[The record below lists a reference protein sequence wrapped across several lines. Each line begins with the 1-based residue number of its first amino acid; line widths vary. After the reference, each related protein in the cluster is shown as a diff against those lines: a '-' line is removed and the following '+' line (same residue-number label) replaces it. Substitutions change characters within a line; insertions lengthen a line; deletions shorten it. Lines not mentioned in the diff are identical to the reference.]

1 MSNPFRTDPH
11 PDLTAAIRGVV
22 HESHTRAQLEKLSI
36 TQLRALLKRYSAK
49 PGSGRELADIR
60 GLLRARGAGSV
71 LDEGRKGLGKTR
83 YGKALAKMGAAVAAY
98 NKSPKPKPPVNPF
111 KTPVQEETLNEG
123 GMKAAIEDFMY
134 DTLTAA
140 AVRDLQPVFKNTA
153 IRGAQLRARVAGVL
167 KRHGV
172 PSMALG
178 TSSAQIVIDNFDTF
192 FGEVNESAP
201 TTAAEWTA
209 ANRPS
214 RETAKALQAGM
225 KKFLSKY
232 GKPKPAKPAAAPV
245 REGASPC
252 EQGALDAVRRAN
264 AADLKE
270 YPGKRGERA
279 HKRLHKT
286 IGKILKQ

>member
-11 PDLTAAIRGVV
+11 PSLSRTISEIVAPKGEKPAKPYDKYEGKPKPKSRVD
-22 HESHTRAQLEKLSI
+22 ESHTSEELEGLSI
-36 TQLRALLKRYSAK
+36 TRLLELKKKYERLVLRGDKNAS
-49 PGSGRELADIR
+49 RELADIR
-60 GLLRARGAGSV
+60 GLLRAKGAGSV
-71 LDEGRKGLGKTR
+71 LDEGRKGLGKTQ
-83 YGKALAKMGAAVAAY
+83 YGKALAKMGAAVDAY

-111 KTPVQEETLNEG
+111 KKV
-123 GMKAAIEDFMY
+123 D
-134 DTLTAA
+134 
-140 AVRDLQPVFKNTA
+140 
-153 IRGAQLRARVAGVL
+153 
-167 KRHGV
+167 
-172 PSMALG
+172 
-178 TSSAQIVIDNFDTF
+178 
-192 FGEVNESAP
+192 ESAP

-232 GKPKPAKPAAAPV
+232 GKGKPAKPAAAPV

-279 HKRLHKT
+279 HARLHKT

>member
-36 TQLRALLKRYSAK
+36 TQLRALLKRYTAK

-60 GLLRARGAGSV
+60 GILRARGAGSV
-71 LDEGRKGLGKTR
+71 LDEGRKGLGKTK
-83 YGKALAKMGAAVAAY
+83 YGKALAKMGAAVDAY
-98 NKSPKPKPPVNPF
+98 KKTPKPKPPVNPF
-111 KTPVQEETLNEG
+111 KKV
-123 GMKAAIEDFMY
+123 D
-134 DTLTAA
+134 
-140 AVRDLQPVFKNTA
+140 
-153 IRGAQLRARVAGVL
+153 
-167 KRHGV
+167 
-172 PSMALG
+172 
-178 TSSAQIVIDNFDTF
+178 
-192 FGEVNESAP
+192 ESAP
-201 TTAAEWTA
+201 TTAAGWTA

-232 GKPKPAKPAAAPV
+232 GKGKPAAPAAPV
-245 REGASPC
+245 REGATPC